1 MTADQPH
8 AATRKDSQSKAADHA
23 MSSTGNLGVEDVT
36 MVAVDFLGPAG
47 RRHCIGY
54 LETNRE
60 ISLA

>member
-47 RRHCIGY
+47 RRHC
-54 LETNRE
+54 
-60 ISLA
+60 